1 MSFKTSSLENLSLKE
16 LNTLL
21 NTEFEK
27 DLVKDEINLR
37 MKCGVNN
44 WWNPVTTSLKPKRT
58 KTAFE
63 KFKRDEIK
71 EVVHLLGSTYFCG
84 TELLEKHCVQT
95 WDNMKVYE
103 ADQIKKYRQ
112 QSREDKKRFFFEK
125 KMFTVLNK

>member
-1 MSFKTSSLENLSLKE
+1 MSFKTSSIENLSLKE
-16 LNTLL
+16 LNTLF

-44 WWNPVTTSLKPKRT
+44 WWNPATSLKPKRT

-71 EVVHLLGSTYFCG
+71 QVVHLLGSTYFLG
-84 TELLEKHCVQT
+84 TELLEKHCVET

-103 ADQIKKYRQ
+103 AEEIKKYR
-112 QSREDKKRFFFEK
+112 REAHEDKKRFFFEK
-125 KMFTVLNK
+125 KMFSVLK

>member
-16 LNTLL
+16 LNTLF

-44 WWNPVTTSLKPKRT
+44 WWNTATPLKPKRT

-71 EVVHLLGSTYFCG
+71 QVVHLLGSTYFCG

-103 ADQIKKYRQ
+103 AEQIKKYRQ
-112 QSREDKKRFFFEK
+112 DAQQDKKRFFFEK
-125 KMFTVLNK
+125 KMFSLLNK